1 MRMCDVI
8 SDVRSSDLGHR
19 QISSVR
25 DRRIAA
31 VASAD
36 VVLVNPTHVAV
47 ALRYVPGTGAPRV
60 VAKGK
65 GEVARRIR
73 EEAEKSFVP
82 LVQDIPLARAIE
94 STVKLGGEIPADLF
108 EAVARVLAF
117 LSRDRKSTRLNSSH

>member
-1 MRMCDVI
+1 MFFFSSRRRHTGSALVTGVQTCALPI
-8 SDVRSSDLGHR
+8 S
-19 QISSVR
+19 
-25 DRRIAA
+25 
-31 VASAD
+31 
-36 VVLVNPTHVAV
+36 
-47 ALRYVPGTGAPRV
+47 PRV

-117 LSRDRKSTRLNSSH
+117 LSRLGNRNTMGGILRIPQPVR

>member
-1 MRMCDVI
+1 MSIGRNRM
-8 SDVRSSDLGHR
+8 
-19 QISSVR
+19 
-25 DRRIAA
+25 IAA
-31 VASAD
+31 VADAD

-117 LSRDRKSTRLNSSH
+117 LSRLGNRNTMEIGRAHVCTPVTNAHLVRRPR